1 MASTIEALEARAR
14 AAEENMEQLAA
25 LVDAADDSAA
35 GVCAALNELL
45 QVLSDHV
52 PAVIRDL
59 EPRLRHRRR
68 LYERAD
74 RGEDVGYSADLL
86 HPMSLLYGLLDK
98 GGAFERAGC

>member
-1 MASTIEALEARAR
+1 MASTIEALEARAC

-25 LVDAADDSAA
+25 LLDAADDSTA

-45 QVLSDHV
+45 QVLSDHA

-74 RGEDVGYSADLL
+74 QGADVGFSADLL
-86 HPMSLLYGLLDK
+86 HPMSQLYGLLEK
-98 GGAFERAGC
+98 GGAFEKARR